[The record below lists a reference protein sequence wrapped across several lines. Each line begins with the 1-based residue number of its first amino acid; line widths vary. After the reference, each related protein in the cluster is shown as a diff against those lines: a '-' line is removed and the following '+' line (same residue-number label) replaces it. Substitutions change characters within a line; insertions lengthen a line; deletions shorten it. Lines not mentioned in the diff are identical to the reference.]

1 MPRSI
6 TIALDIMSGDNGPQ
20 TALSGAFKSLQS
32 ISDLNII
39 LVGDQDIIS
48 DAINDLDNSIKGRID
63 ILHTHEFIRMDED
76 IIHAVRSKKVIDE
89 ISN

>member
-32 ISDLNII
+32 ISDLNTI
-39 LVGDQDIIS
+39 LVGNQDIIS

-76 IIHAVRSKKVIDE
+76 IIHAVRSKK
-89 ISN
+89 SHR